1 VSCQSVGRVRRSSLC
16 LSAAA
21 LAFLALLAAACT
33 SPSKPNASS
42 ASPRSTPA
50 TSPPTDQLVTA
61 AKNEHGLV
69 IYGNPPADNF
79 APVVK
84 AFNAVYPGIKV
95 QFTNLG
101 DNESFAKYE
110 AEHAQGA
117 RTADVLIASG
127 ATPWVNSTKQGV
139 AKTDFVPSGLSNF
152 PRYAQQLPGV
162 FVMSP
167 EPILA
172 AWSPKL
178 IPANQTP
185 TSYAQLVASVQSNPK
200 VFAHK
205 LVSYTIDNP
214 LGYAAIYGMEQI
226 VGKDTVN
233 RWLDVLG
240 PNTKAFGEGLSA
252 MTDILSGHSSFD
264 WTVSGL
270 AKGVLKSLIASGV
283 AQDGYMTDA
292 TPIVP
297 RGIAVTQGATSPAS
311 AELFLDF
318 LFSQPGQDAMCKAG
332 FTAYMNNYKP
342 VDGCIGNLADV
353 YAHVSEKNTYLVP
366 FSQAVSDAQ
375 PEITA
380 RWNKAFGR

>member
-1 VSCQSVGRVRRSSLC
+1 MLTASC
-16 LSAAA
+16 A
-21 LAFLALLAAACT
+21 
-33 SPSKPNASS
+33 SPSKPNATSTTKPG
-42 ASPRSTPA
+42 SPAASTPL
-50 TSPPTDQLVTA
+50 TTPPTDQLRAA
-61 AKNEHGLV
+61 AKKEHDLV

-84 AFNAVYPGIKV
+84 AFNAVYPGINV

-117 RTADVLIASG
+117 RTADILIASG
-127 ATPWVNSTKQGV
+127 ATSWVNSTAQDV
-139 AKTDFVPSGLSNF
+139 AKTDFVPAGLANF
-152 PRYAQQLPGV
+152 PQYAQQLPGV
-162 FVMSP
+162 FMMSP

-172 AWSPKL
+172 AWSPTM
-178 IPANQTP
+178 IPADQTP
-185 TSYAQLVASVQSNPK
+185 TSYAQLMARVRSNPK

-226 VGKDTVN
+226 AGKNTVN
-233 RWLDVLG
+233 QWLDALG
-240 PNTKAFGEGLSA
+240 PNTKTFGEGLSA
-252 MTDILSGHSSFD
+252 MTEVLSGGSSFD

-270 AKGVLKSLIASGV
+270 AKGVLKSMIASGV
-283 AQDGYMTDA
+283 AQYGYMTDA

-297 RGIAVTQGATSPAS
+297 RGIAVTKGASSPAS

-318 LFSQPGQDAMCKAG
+318 VFSKAGQDALCTAG
-332 FTAYMNNYKP
+332 FTAYMNNFQP
-342 VDGCIGNLADV
+342 VHGCLGNIADV
-353 YAHVSEKNTYLVP
+353 YAHVAKKNIYVVP
-366 FSQAVSDAQ
+366 FSRAVLDAQ
-375 PEITA
+375 PDITA

>member
-1 VSCQSVGRVRRSSLC
+1 VKGQSLRRARSSGRLIGVG
-16 LSAAA
+16 
-21 LAFLALLAAACT
+21 LAVVAVLTSACT
-33 SPSKPNASS
+33 SPAKRTAASTASS
-42 ASPRSTPA
+42 STPI
-50 TSPPTDQLVTA
+50 TSPPVDQLVA
-61 AKNEHGLV
+61 KAKNEHNLV

-79 APVVK
+79 APLSA
-84 AFNAVYPGIKV
+84 AFNAVYPGINV

-127 ATPWVNSTKQGV
+127 AGPWVNGATQGV
-139 AKTDFVPSGLSNF
+139 AKTDFVPLGLSKF
-152 PRYAQQLPGV
+152 PAYAQQLPGV

-178 IPANQTP
+178 IPADKTP
-185 TSYAQLVASVQSNPK
+185 TSYAQLVASVQSNPNL
-200 VFAHK
+200 FAHK

-214 LGYAAIYGMEQI
+214 LGYAAIYGMEHI

-233 RWLDVLG
+233 GWLDVLG
-240 PNTKAFGEGLSA
+240 PNTKPFGEGLTA
-252 MTDILSGHSSFD
+252 MTEVLSGGSSFD

-270 AKGVLKSLIASGV
+270 AKGVLKSLIGSGT
-283 AQDGYMTDA
+283 AQDGYMSDA

-297 RGIAVTQGATSPAS
+297 RGIAVTQGASSPAS

-318 LFSQPGQDAMCKAG
+318 LFSQAGQDAMCKAG
-332 FTAYMNNYKP
+332 FTAYMNNYQP

-353 YAHVSEKNTYLVP
+353 YAHVSEKNTFVVP
-366 FSQAVSDAQ
+366 YSQAVLDAQ

>member
-1 VSCQSVGRVRRSSLC
+1 
-16 LSAAA
+16 
-21 LAFLALLAAACT
+21 
-33 SPSKPNASS
+33 
-42 ASPRSTPA
+42 
-50 TSPPTDQLVTA
+50 
-61 AKNEHGLV
+61 
-69 IYGNPPADNF
+69 
-79 APVVK
+79 
-84 AFNAVYPGIKV
+84 V

-101 DNESFAKYE
+101 DNESFAKYA

-117 RTADVLIASG
+117 RTADILIASG
-127 ATPWVNSTKQGV
+127 AGPWVNGATQGV
-139 AKTDFVPSGLSNF
+139 PKNDFVPAGLSNF
-152 PRYAQQLPGV
+152 PAYAQQLPGV

-178 IPANQTP
+178 IPSDQTP
-185 TSYAQLVASVQSNPK
+185 TSYAQLVASVQSNPS

-226 VGKDTVN
+226 AGKDTVN
-233 RWLDVLG
+233 GWLDVLG
-240 PNTKAFGEGLSA
+240 PNTKPFGEGLTA
-252 MTDILSGHSSFD
+252 MTEVLSGGSSFD

-270 AKGVLKSLIASGV
+270 AKGVLKSLIASGA

-297 RGIAVTQGATSPAS
+297 RGIAVTQGASSPAS

-318 LFSQPGQDAMCKAG
+318 LFSQAGQDAMCKAG
-332 FTAYMNNYKP
+332 FTAYMNNYQP

-353 YAHVSEKNTYLVP
+353 YSHVNEKNTFVVP
-366 FSQAVSDAQ
+366 FSQAVLDAQ
-375 PEITA
+375 PDITA